1 MVSIFFEIQ
10 NKHNTLETMPSFIML
25 KHSFVS
31 IFQLVKIG
39 FKDNRILFESQLKIY
54 LQCVLIIN
62 SQNNPFFKLL
72 VTMAVGMLL
81 LMQKSCMQCF
91 GVYSFSSPQDKILK
105 YFSLISHS
113 SRKLVKSSLTGTGDY
128 AFFIELS
135 GNITP

>member
-91 GVYSFSSPQDKILK
+91 GVYSFSSPLDLILEK
-105 YFSLISHS
+105 TFSMLSQS
-113 SRKLVKSSLTGTGDY
+113 SRNLVNSSFTRIEDY
-128 AFFIELS
+128 DFK
-135 GNITP
+135 